1 MQYFDIPTIKTSI
14 EALQEISANWLIPAF
29 VFAANDVGPAHF
41 VDMSKNLGTDHFLD
55 RYFNAKLVGV
65 DAYPSGHNLLR
76 PRLKGI
82 KWKSGNFAG
91 DYMIRQDTKM
101 WGNLFSSRGYREMRL
116 KGYIEGE
123 KTTVRLTADFQPALE
138 SEIPETFDFE
148 DFMVWL
154 FAFNGFPDEIENWQA
169 LYDHLLQ
176 TELRLQDFQPPYKGR
191 FKLNPERSWPSTLN
205 ARPTDA
211 SFIKQLAPKLSAYIA
226 APPAPTEPE
235 DDPAK
240 KGIMSGDDAIL
251 SVILNAINKN
261 TSHSFLLAGP
271 PGTGKTKYAHDI
283 ADFLTGGDENRVLFL
298 QFHPAFGYDDFVEGF
313 RPVEAQDEDGEA
325 KSVTYKL
332 DPRHFLNF
340 AERAKTDGD
349 NKYVLVIDELN
360 RGDVARIFGELLTYL
375 ELDYRE
381 KEFTLAIS
389 GKKTKLPRNLI
400 VLATA
405 NPFDRS
411 VTDLDDA
418 LLRRFIVIMMEPDKP
433 FLQKYLKD
441 KGVEERVLSRV
452 LRLFDILNES
462 FPAGFGHTNFLH
474 VRTIE
479 DLADVWEGRVK
490 LGLQRTLFHDR
501 QRFNAIKE
509 TVDELFE
516 IDEAAEAAGDDND
529 GDDGAA
535 EGEATAEG

>member
-14 EALQEISANWLIPAF
+14 EALQGISANWLIPAF
-29 VFAANDVGPAHF
+29 VFAANDVGTGAL
-41 VDMSKNLGTDHFLD
+41 VDMSEHRGTDHFLD
-55 RYFNAKLVGV
+55 RYFNASLVGIE
-65 DAYPSGHNLLR
+65 AFPSGNNLLR

-82 KWKSGNFAG
+82 KWNSGPFAG

-101 WGNLFSSRGYREMRL
+101 WGNLFSSRGYREMRMR
-116 KGYIEGE
+116 GYIEGE
-123 KTTVRLTADFQPALE
+123 KTTVRLTTDFQPAFE
-138 SEIPETFDFE
+138 AEIPDTFEFE

-154 FAFNGFPDEIENWQA
+154 FAFKGFPDEIGSWQA

-176 TELRLQDFQPPYKGR
+176 DELELQDFQPPYKGR
-191 FKLNPERSWPSTLN
+191 FKLTQDRPWPATLN
-205 ARPTDA
+205 VRPTNDD
-211 SFIKQLAPKLSAYIA
+211 FINELAPKLAAYLA
-226 APPAPTEPE
+226 APPPPVEAE

-240 KGIMSGDDAIL
+240 KDLMSADDAVL
-251 SVILNAINKN
+251 AVILNAISKK

-271 PGTGKTKYAHDI
+271 PGTGKTRYAHDI
-283 ADFLTGGDENRVLFL
+283 ADYLTGGEESRVLFL

-313 RPVEAQDEDGEA
+313 RPVEAKDEDGEA
-325 KSVTYKL
+325 KGVTYKL

-340 AERAKTDGD
+340 ARHARDDED
-349 NKYVLVIDELN
+349 NLYVLVIDELN

-375 ELDYRE
+375 ELDYRD

-389 GKKTKLPRNLI
+389 GTKTKLPRNLI

-418 LLRRFIVIMMEPDKP
+418 LLRRFIVVTMEPDKP

-441 KGVEERVLSRV
+441 KGVEDRVLTRV
-452 LRLFDILNES
+452 LRLFDILNEA
-462 FPAGFGHTNFLH
+462 FPAGFGHTSFLH

-479 DLADVWEGRVK
+479 DLSDVWEGRVK

-501 QRFNAIKE
+501 QRFNGIKE
-509 TVDELFE
+509 EVDQLLE
-516 IDEAAEAAGDDND
+516 IDEEAEAAGE
-529 GDDGAA
+529 GEEAA
-535 EGEATAEG
+535 EGGAPAEG

>member
-14 EALQEISANWLIPAF
+14 EALQGISANWLIPAF
-29 VFAANDVGPAHF
+29 VFAANDVSTLELT
-41 VDMSKNLGTDHFLD
+41 DMSKKLGTDTFLD
-55 RYFNAKLVGV
+55 RYFNASLVGIE
-65 DAYPSGHNLLR
+65 PFPTGNNLLR

-82 KWKSGNFAG
+82 RWDRGDFAN

-101 WGNLFSSRGYREMRL
+101 WGNLFSSRGYREMRMR
-116 KGYIEGE
+116 GYIEGE
-123 KTTVRLTADFQPALE
+123 KTTVRLTDDFQPAFE
-138 SEIPETFDFE
+138 AEIPATFQFE
-148 DFMVWL
+148 DFLVWL
-154 FAFNGFPDEIENWQA
+154 FAFKGFPAEISSWQE

-176 TELRLQDFQPPYKGR
+176 AELELQEFNQPYKGR
-191 FKLNPERSWPSTLN
+191 FKLTADRPWPAILN
-205 ARPTDA
+205 ARPSNED
-211 SFIKQLAPKLSAYIA
+211 FINELAPRLAAYLA
-226 APPAPTEPE
+226 APTAPEEPE
-235 DDPAK
+235 DDHAK
-240 KGIMSGDDAIL
+240 KELMSADDAVL
-251 SVILNAINKN
+251 AVILNAISKK

-271 PGTGKTKYAHDI
+271 PGTGKTKYAHDV
-283 ADFLTGGDENRVLFL
+283 AGYLTGGDESRVLFL

-313 RPVEAQDEDGEA
+313 RPVEAKDEDGDA
-325 KSVTYKL
+325 KGVTYKL

-340 AERAKTDGD
+340 AAQARADGE

-389 GKKTKLPRNLI
+389 GTKTKLPRNLI

-418 LLRRFIVIMMEPDKP
+418 LLRRFIVISMEPDKP

-441 KGVEERVLSRV
+441 KGVEERVLTRV
-452 LRLFDILNES
+452 LRLFDVLNES

-501 QRFNAIKE
+501 QRFSAIKE
-509 TVDELFE
+509 TVDELLQ
-516 IDEAAEAAGDDND
+516 IDEAAEATGDES
-529 GDDGAA
+529 GAA
-535 EGEATAEG
+535 EGNAPAEG

>member
-14 EALQEISANWLIPAF
+14 EALQGVSANWLIPSF
-29 VFAANDVGPAHF
+29 VFAANDVGTGAL
-41 VDMSKNLGTDHFLD
+41 VDMSKNLGTDTFLD
-55 RYFNAKLVGV
+55 RYFSASLVGIE
-65 DAYPSGHNLLR
+65 PFKTGNNLLR

-82 KWKSGNFAG
+82 KWDRGDLAG

-101 WGNLFSSRGYREMRL
+101 WGNLFSSRGYRDMRMR
-116 KGYIEGE
+116 GYIEGE
-123 KTTVRLTADFQPALE
+123 KTTVRLTADFQPAFE
-138 SEIPETFDFE
+138 SEIPDTFEFE
-148 DFMVWL
+148 DLMVWL
-154 FAFNGFPDEIENWQA
+154 FAFNGFPDEVASWQA

-176 TELRLQDFQPPYKGR
+176 NELGLQDFQPPYKGR
-191 FKLNPERSWPSTLN
+191 FKLTPDRPWPVTLN
-205 ARPTDA
+205 VRPANDD
-211 SFIKQLAPKLSAYIA
+211 FINELAPRLAAYLA
-226 APPAPTEPE
+226 APPTPEEPE
-235 DDPAK
+235 HDSAK
-240 KGIMSGDDAIL
+240 KELMSADDAVL
-251 SVILNAINKN
+251 SVILNAISKK

-283 ADFLTGGDENRVLFL
+283 SDYLTGGDESRVLFL

-313 RPVEAQDEDGEA
+313 RPVEAKGKDGEA
-325 KSVTYKL
+325 QGVTYKL

-340 AERAKTDGD
+340 AEQAKKDVD
-349 NKYVLVIDELN
+349 NNYVLVIDELN

-389 GKKTKLPRNLI
+389 GTKTKLPRNLI

-418 LLRRFIVIMMEPDKP
+418 LLRRFIVITMEPDKP

-441 KGVEERVLSRV
+441 KGVEERVLKRV

-501 QRFNAIKE
+501 QRFNGIKE
-509 TVDELFE
+509 NVDELLE
-516 IDEAAEAAGDDND
+516 IDEAAEAAGDDGGAAD
-529 GDDGAA
+529 GDAPA
-535 EGEATAEG
+535 